1 MSEKYETIIDEALDI
16 VFNKSANL
24 TESEILE
31 LYADR
36 NEEFRDALEGLCV
49 ARDRDGLSK
58 EQFLEWADS
67 IDLKKFIP
75 K

>member
-1 MSEKYETIIDEALDI
+1 MSKKYETIADEALDI
-16 VFNKSANL
+16 VFNTAAEL

-31 LYADR
+31 RYADR
-36 NEEFRDALEGLCV
+36 DQIFRDTLEGLCV

-58 EQFLEWADS
+58 EQFLELSDS
-67 IDLKKFIP
+67 IDLKNLLP